1 MDNTLYT
8 VAVWALPVLF
18 AITLHEASHA
28 YVAKYFGDTTAY
40 SLGRMSLNPIRHID
54 LVGTIIIPLALV
66 LLKSPFI
73 FGYAKPV
80 PVNFGKLR
88 NPRSSSALVAL
99 AGPASNLVMAIFWQ
113 IIKIFVMAFGMKTGF
128 LTQMAEAGV
137 MINLV
142 LFAFN
147 LFPIPPLDGGRILTS
162 LLPPNWAWQFA
173 KIERYGFFIVL
184 ALVYFKM
191 LNYWMR
197 PLIYAGATIVM
208 TILYPLTIF
217 LR

>member
-1 MDNTLYT
+1 MNDTLYT
-8 VAVWALPVLF
+8 IAVWTLPVLF

-28 YVAKYFGDTTAY
+28 YVARYFGDNTAY
-40 SLGRMSLNPIRHID
+40 SLGRMSINPIKHID
-54 LVGTIIIPLALV
+54 LFGTIIIPVALV
-66 LLKSPFI
+66 LLNSSFI

-80 PVNFGKLR
+80 PVNFSRLR
-88 NPRSSSALVAL
+88 NPRSSSAWVAL
-99 AGPASNLVMAIFWQ
+99 AGPISNLLMAFFWQ
-113 IIKIFVMAFGMKTGF
+113 AFKIAVVVLGLQGPF
-128 LTQMAEAGV
+128 LLKMAEAGV

-147 LFPIPPLDGGRILTS
+147 LFPVPPLDGGRILTS
-162 LLPPNWAWQFA
+162 LLPPNTALKFT
-173 KIERYGFFIVL
+173 KIEPYGFFIVL

-197 PLIYAGATIVM
+197 PLMYIGATIVQ
-208 TILYPLTIF
+208 TVIYPITLF